1 LAVPQL
7 SFGAM
12 ENWGL
17 VIYRDYVLLFDEK
30 VYPLSSKQN
39 IAVDVAHELAHQVG
53 NISVQFLMSCGG
65 YIKFQTYV
73 QYFSENFF
81 VLWQLP

>member
-1 LAVPQL
+1 MAVPQL

-30 VYPLSSKQN
+30 IYPQSSKQHV
-39 IAVDVAHELAHQVG
+39 AVDVAHELAHQVG
-53 NISVQFLMSCGG
+53 NISVKIVMPCDRLN
-65 YIKFQTYV
+65 
-73 QYFSENFF
+73 SEHTER
-81 VLWQLP
+81 